1 MVVRMPGGF
10 AKCGDP
16 WHSESNEVF
25 FTRMI
30 GWNVAYPSNA
40 EDAVGLLRSAM
51 RGNDPVIFFEHRN
64 LLDAK
69 SARKP
74 YPGDQYVIP
83 FGKASHLKKGEDITV
98 VTWGAMCER
107 CMEAAENDGLSA
119 DIIDLRTL
127 SPWDKHAVFESVKKT
142 NRCLIVHEDTQ
153 TAGFGAEISSQITEE
168 LFQFLD
174 APVRRLTMP
183 DIPMPYNVGLM
194 EAVLPDVKSISES
207 MNDLINF

>member
-1 MVVRMPGGF
+1 
-10 AKCGDP
+10 
-16 WHSESNEVF
+16 
-25 FTRMI
+25 
-30 GWNVAYPSNA
+30 
-40 EDAVGLLRSAM
+40 VGLLRSAI

-74 YPGDQYVIP
+74 YPGDQYVVP
-83 FGKASHLKKGEDITV
+83 FGKASHLKKGDDLTI

-107 CMEAAENDGLSA
+107 CVQAVEDDDISA

-127 SPWDKHAVFESVKKT
+127 SPWDKDAVFESVKKT

-153 TAGFGAEISSQITEE
+153 TAGFGAEISSQITSE
-168 LFQFLD
+168 LFRHLD

-194 EAVLPDVKSISES
+194 NAVLPGVDSISKLIK
-207 MNDLINF
+207 DLINF

>member
-1 MVVRMPGGF
+1 
-10 AKCGDP
+10 
-16 WHSESNEVF
+16 
-25 FTRMI
+25 
-30 GWNVAYPSNA
+30 
-40 EDAVGLLRSAM
+40 
-51 RGNDPVIFFEHRN
+51 
-64 LLDAK
+64 
-69 SARKP
+69 
-74 YPGDQYVIP
+74 
-83 FGKASHLKKGEDITV
+83 
-98 VTWGAMCER
+98 
-107 CMEAAENDGLSA
+107 MEAAENDGLSA